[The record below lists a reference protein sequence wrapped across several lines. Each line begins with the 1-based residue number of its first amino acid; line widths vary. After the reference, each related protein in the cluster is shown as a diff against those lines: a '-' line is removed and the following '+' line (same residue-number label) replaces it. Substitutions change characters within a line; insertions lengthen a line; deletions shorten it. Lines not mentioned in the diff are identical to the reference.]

1 MDHSRP
7 SLRLDP
13 DAGGELLNT
22 ALAKRED
29 LSKGQKKQS
38 YREHVTAVYDA
49 WCGLVQEHRGLIDR
63 IASRH
68 GVTNQRFKQSSLLT
82 VALHDVGK
90 LTANFQRMMR
100 TPILPI

>member
-49 WCGLVQEHRGLIDR
+49 WCGLVHR
-63 IASRH
+63 ASRPDRSYRL
-68 GVTNQRFKQSSLLT
+68 TPRRDESSDSSSP
-82 VALHDVGK
+82 ACS
-90 LTANFQRMMR
+90 RSPCMM
-100 TPILPI
+100 LGS